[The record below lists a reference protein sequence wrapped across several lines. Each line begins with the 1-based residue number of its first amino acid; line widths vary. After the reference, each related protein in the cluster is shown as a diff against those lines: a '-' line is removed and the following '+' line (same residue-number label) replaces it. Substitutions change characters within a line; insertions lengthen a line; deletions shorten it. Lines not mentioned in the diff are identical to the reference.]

1 MSSLLAG
8 GRFSG
13 HVGEIQV
20 LPRRLHDRVFVIE
33 GFIEEHPYWL
43 LAPSGSGYGRTG
55 YLIFFIRD
63 IRPDIT

>member
-33 GFIEEHPYWL
+33 GFIEEHPTGYWL
-43 LAPSGSGYGRTG
+43 HRVPDTEGL
-55 YLIFFIRD
+55 D
-63 IRPDIT
+63 I